1 MSTVGLRELA
11 KYKVGEAEVTIFGDY
26 RRNLGKYIVREPAL
40 TESGRAIYSRL
51 LKELQASPSVGET
64 TTIESLKKEIAT
76 AARTLDVAAEVE
88 KEYHAILYKYSKEI
102 LGYDK
107 ADALFS
113 DPELEEITLPSA
125 NESLFVIHRKFSE
138 FNYMETNIRFDSVE
152 DADRF
157 IHRMMHRVNRT
168 PSIANPIM
176 DGTNEQ
182 GDRYAVMLGKEVSRG
197 STFSIRKVSR
207 KVRTM
212 AQLME
217 SKTFSHEVADYLL
230 SILKAKGVVFIVGP
244 TGTGKTTLLNALM
257 NEMPHNWK
265 IITIEET
272 PEIQL
277 SHRLWVS
284 MFTRFSTQSAYA
296 VEIMD
301 LVKASL
307 RHRPDMLVV
316 GESRGEEVRE
326 MFQAAATGHGLI
338 STFHAI
344 DTNAMLSRMT
354 GEPLN
359 VKESFIQLVWAVV
372 TVRNI
377 VNKEGAFDRRIV
389 AIDEIVRKGGSYSVE
404 NVFAYDYA
412 NDTIVSQMGEGKIST
427 RTREAQVLIRRG
439 GIHNVA

>member
-1 MSTVGLRELA
+1 MSSNNVVSLRELA
-11 KYKVGEAEVTIFGDY
+11 KYKVGEAEVTILGDY
-26 RRNLGKYIVREPAL
+26 RRNIGKYIVKEPAL
-40 TESGRAIYSRL
+40 SESGRVIYSRL

-64 TTIESLKKEIAT
+64 TTMESLKKEIAT
-76 AARTLDVAAEVE
+76 AARTLDIVAEVE

-107 ADALFS
+107 ADVLFS
-113 DPELEEITLPSA
+113 DPNLEEITLPSA
-125 NESLFVIHRKFSE
+125 QESLFVIHRKFSQ
-138 FNYMETNIRFDSVE
+138 FNYMETSIRFDSSK

-157 IHRMMHRVNRT
+157 VHRMMHRVNRT

-176 DGTNEQ
+176 DGTNEH
-182 GDRYAVMLGKEVSRG
+182 GDRYAVLLGEEVSRS

-207 KVRTM
+207 KVRTLD
-212 AQLME
+212 QLIE
-217 SKTFSHEVADYLL
+217 SKTLSKEVADYLL
-230 SILKAKGVVFIVGP
+230 TILKAKGVVFIIGP

-257 NEMPHNWK
+257 NEMPQNWK

-284 MFTRFSTQSAYA
+284 MFTRFSMQSAYS

-307 RHRPDMLVV
+307 RHRPDILVV

-338 STFHAI
+338 STFHAM

-359 VKESFIQLVWAVV
+359 VRESFIQLVWAVV

-377 VNKEGAFDRRIV
+377 VNKEGVFDRRII
-389 AIDEIVRKGGSYSVE
+389 AINEIIRKSGSYSIE
-404 NVFAYDYA
+404 NAFAYDYA
-412 NDTIVSQMGEGKIST
+412 SDTIVSRMKEGGST
-427 RTREAQVLIRRG
+427 RMKEAQVLVGDMR
-439 GIHNVA
+439 NV